1 MLGARSTLLSHNK
14 KEILSLADTPMSQ
27 ILRKDPYLKLRLQRV
42 LMLRALRVITGLLIL
57 ALQHAAIAAAL
68 DPDDFTSLGT
78 LSLTSGDY
86 TFDTTAMTIVEN
98 SAPGTVLFTGVEDD
112 QNGQA
117 DSFAGGSDTVGVNGI
132 PHIAVFTFD
141 DISIDGTNSIT
152 ITGNRAIAL
161 LSKSNLYLDET
172 LSVDAVPAPDPTAP
186 EAQFGGKAGPGGFDG
201 GTTGV
206 NGGDGEGPG
215 GASGFNGIGSV
226 GSSGGFGGNGRAGNG
241 APAGMSYGDLLQ
253 ALQGGSGGGD
263 SGTVVTPE
271 DRGPGG
277 GGGGAIMLVAS
288 QAITID
294 SNGVVS
300 ARGADGYSRDSVA
313 IPGFVGSPGG
323 GGSGGGIILAG
334 LDVIINGQVVA
345 DSLVTTGGLTGGG
358 GRVLVA
364 GYSSFLFGSTPDVN
378 SFIANIDVDPP
389 FGPSI
394 EGGWISVVPRSTL
407 VPLGESLAINN
418 ATIQIQDNN
427 EATGV
432 EFIPGNLVA
441 TGELTVPAGGT
452 SYAFDI
458 SLTGPTGTTL
468 INGSDPLQ
476 IQTSLSGSGTVNVPL
491 VIDADA
497 ELNMVNDELTFQG
510 DGIAND
516 DGLVNNGTMNLIN
529 AIINGDVR
537 SPAGSNINVAG
548 SATFNGLFSGA
559 GTFSGTSNLI
569 TFNGGYS
576 PGDSPAVINFGGD
589 VSLSSA
595 NTLLMEIFG
604 NVAGSGY
611 DQLTVAGNLAVSGVI
626 DLFVDPLLTLNAGDS
641 FTLLNWSSVAGEF
654 ASVLGIQQTN
664 DLDIGIRYN
673 AGNMVAKVVPRGD
686 VNDDGV
692 VNDDD
697 LAIIASN
704 AGVNT
709 SSYFSG
715 DVNGDGVVD
724 NSSNTGSDRSL
735 VEAAILNANT
745 QTVPLP
751 FWLPL
756 ILLMGATITYRLSTR

>member
-1 MLGARSTLLSHNK
+1 M
-14 KEILSLADTPMSQ
+14 PQ
-27 ILRKDPYLKLRLQRV
+27 ILRKDLYLKFRLQRV
-42 LMLRALRVITGLLIL
+42 LVSGVLKVLAGLYCL

-78 LSLTSGDY
+78 LNLASGDY

-141 DISIDGTNSIT
+141 DINIDGTNSIT

-161 LSKSNLYLDET
+161 LSKSNFYLDET
-172 LSVDAVPAPDPTAP
+172 LSVDAVPAPAPDAP

-201 GTTGV
+201 GTPGI
-206 NGGDGEGPG
+206 NNGDGEGPG
-215 GASGFNGIGSV
+215 GALGNDGFTGAHGA
-226 GSSGGFGGNGRAGNG
+226 SGGFGGDGVGPLPG
-241 APAGMSYGDLLQ
+241 LLGMSYGDLLQ

-263 SGTVVTPE
+263 SDDFLTPE
-271 DRGPGG
+271 NRGPGG

-300 ARGADGYSRDSVA
+300 AQGADGYQREPPS
-313 IPGFVGSPGG
+313 IPGFTGLYGG
-323 GGSGGGIILAG
+323 GGSGGGIILSA
-334 LDVIINGQVVA
+334 LNVVINGQLLA
-345 DSLVTTGGLTGGG
+345 KGLDGSGTYTGGG

-364 GYSSFLFGSTPDVN
+364 GYNSFLFGSTPDVN

-389 FGPSI
+389 FASA
-394 EGGWISVVPRSTL
+394 EGGWISVVPRTTL
-407 VPLGESLAINN
+407 VSFGESLALNN
-418 ATIQIQDNN
+418 ATIQIQGNIG
-427 EATGV
+427 APGV

-458 SLTGPTGTTL
+458 SLTGPTETTV
-468 INGSDPLQ
+468 INGNDPLQ

-537 SPAGSNINVAG
+537 SPAGSQINVAG

-559 GTFSGTSNLI
+559 GTFSGTSNLV

-576 PGDSPAVINFGGD
+576 PGDSPAAINFGGD
-589 VSLSSA
+589 VSLSSG

-604 NVAGSGY
+604 SVAGSGY
-611 DQLTVAGNLAVSGVI
+611 DQLTVAGNLAMNGVI

-654 ASVLGIQQTN
+654 ASVLGIQQAN

-692 VNDDD
+692 VNGDD

-724 NSSNTGSDRSL
+724 NSSNSGSDRSL

-756 ILLMGATITYRLSTR
+756 ILLMGATITYRLSAR